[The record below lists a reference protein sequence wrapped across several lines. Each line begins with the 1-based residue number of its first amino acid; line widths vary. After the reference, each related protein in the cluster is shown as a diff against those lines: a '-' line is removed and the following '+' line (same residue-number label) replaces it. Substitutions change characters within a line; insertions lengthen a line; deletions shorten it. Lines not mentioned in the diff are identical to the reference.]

1 MNTTPAPA
9 PTPAGTVVV
18 GVDGSV
24 SAGQALDWAIDQAV
38 AEHRPITLA
47 YGAPPADAMWMD
59 QAGFDQRIGVR
70 TLLERG
76 GKHVEEART
85 QVRRRA
91 PELEVHEVLR
101 AADPRDVL
109 LELAREAAMVV
120 IGSRGRGPL
129 RSLLLGSVGVAVSR
143 HAACP
148 VVIHRPGNPGVVR
161 HGILVGIDGTESS
174 TSVLEFAYRQASLRR
189 LPLTVVHAYWE
200 IRAAA
205 PEAYLVS
212 VRDVDPEEERL
223 AMAECISGMG
233 EKYPDVRVTSELTRG
248 LPDDV
253 LVRRGARMNMV
264 VVGSHHGGVAS
275 EILFGSVAASVV
287 EHATCPVAV
296 VPRS

>member
-1 MNTTPAPA
+1 MNTTLI
-9 PTPAGTVVV
+9 PAGTIVV

-24 SAGQALDWAIDQAV
+24 SAGQALGWAIDQAV
-38 AEHRPITLA
+38 AEHRPLTLA

-59 QAGFDQRIGVR
+59 QAGFDQRIGVQ
-70 TLLERG
+70 TLLTHG
-76 GKHVEEART
+76 QKHLEQARAEV
-85 QVRRRA
+85 QRRA
-91 PELEVHEVLR
+91 PDLEVHELLR

-109 LELAREAAMVV
+109 IELSQEAAMVV
-120 IGSRGRGPL
+120 LGSRGRGPL

-212 VRDVDPEEERL
+212 TRDVDPEEERL

-248 LPDDV
+248 LPDDT
-253 LVRRGARMNMV
+253 LVRRGERMNMV

-287 EHATCPVAV
+287 EHASCPVAV